1 MSIFTGSDFDRRA
14 FLKLTVAS
22 ASIAAC
28 SPNTNSQR
36 RHVAVIGGGII
47 GTSIAYH
54 LAMGGADVTL
64 LERGKL
70 AERASRGTF
79 AWINATWAKQPKH
92 YHTLNQSGLTGWK
105 RLESDL
111 NIPVRWG
118 GSLEWFET
126 AKRQNQLAD
135 QIAEQV
141 EWGEPAEM
149 IGLDALSQLEPNV
162 DFRGTE
168 TVAFSPNDGAV
179 DPVLAAMA
187 LADATRKA
195 GGIIKEDCDVES
207 AATADDG
214 WVDLRTSCGPL
225 KVTDFVLATG
235 ADPDATASLAG
246 ISIPQRSTPGVILV
260 TKPMPPLI
268 NRVIVAPGVHIHQR
282 IDGRIVLGEQEGA
295 PDTEAH
301 AERLRNRPNQF
312 PENVFAE
319 QHAIRILGI
328 AEQFVPGI
336 LSAEIEDVFIGWRP
350 LPVDGH
356 PVLGRSPNQPAAYL
370 AIMHSGVSLA
380 PIVGEL
386 AAKEIIT
393 RQQAS
398 GIEAY
403 RPDRDFLTV
412 RRY

>member
-1 MSIFTGSDFDRRA
+1 MSIFSRNDFDRRT

-22 ASIAAC
+22 ASLAAC

-36 RHVAVIGGGII
+36 KNVAVIGGGII

-54 LAMGGADVTL
+54 LAVGGADVTL
-64 LERGKL
+64 FERGKL

-92 YHTLNQSGLTGWK
+92 YHELNQSGLSGWR
-105 RLESDL
+105 RLQSDMG
-111 NIPVRWG
+111 IPVRWG

-126 AKRQNQLAD
+126 ADRQGRLAD

-149 IGLDALSQLEPNV
+149 IGLDALAQLEPNV
-162 DFRGTE
+162 DFGVTE

-179 DPVLAAMA
+179 DPVLAARM
-187 LADATRKA
+187 LADATRTA
-195 GGIIKEDCDVES
+195 GGVIKENCAVES
-207 AATADDG
+207 AVSLDDG
-214 WVDLRTSCGPL
+214 RVELTTSCGKL
-225 KVTDFVLATG
+225 EVTDFVLATG
-235 ADPDATASLAG
+235 ADPDATVNLAG
-246 ISIPQRSTPGVILV
+246 ISIPQRSTPGVIVV
-260 TKPMPPLI
+260 TRPMPPLI
-268 NRVIVAPGVHIHQR
+268 NRIIVAPGVHIHQR
-282 IDGRIVLGEQEGA
+282 NDGRIVLGEQEGA
-295 PDTEAH
+295 PETEAH
-301 AERLRNRPNQF
+301 AERLQNRPNRF
-312 PENVFAE
+312 PAQVFAE
-319 QHAIRILGI
+319 QHAFRILGI

-356 PVLGRSPNQPAAYL
+356 PVLGRSPNQQAAYL

-380 PIVGEL
+380 PIIGEL
-386 AAKEIIT
+386 AAKEIISG
-393 RQQAS
+393 QHAA
-398 GIEAY
+398 GIEPY
-403 RPDRDFLTV
+403 RPNRDFQTI